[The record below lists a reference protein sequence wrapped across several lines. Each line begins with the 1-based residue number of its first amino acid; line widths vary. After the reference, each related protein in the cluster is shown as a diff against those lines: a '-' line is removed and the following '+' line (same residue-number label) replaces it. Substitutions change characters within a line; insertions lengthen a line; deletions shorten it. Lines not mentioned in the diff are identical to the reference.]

1 MKDEM
6 ESILSI
12 MADLNEFAPADDA
25 LGRLVSETDADELP
39 LDELEQVAAARAQ
52 TSYADFLRKLEERHS
67 GQ

>member
-6 ESILSI
+6 ESILSV

-25 LGRLVSETDADELP
+25 LGRLVSETDTDELP

-52 TSYADFLRKLEERHS
+52 TSYADFLRKMGEKHS
-67 GQ
+67 GK